1 MDNMTNEK
9 PQMQQQVNI
18 MTFAGYNLTKKQ
30 FKQLTMI
37 KNAMSSSF
45 GGYNF
50 LLTFVISLPVFLLDF
65 FVILIGPIWIGP
77 IWLAIAFLPAFN
89 SVNLLWMINKLYKA
103 MQNGV
108 VVTNEFSIEQVQEL
122 KKKYLITGIIGIL
135 LFAYFIFIV
144 IMSFY
149 LISLIV

>member
-9 PQMQQQVNI
+9 PQMQQQVNV

-45 GGYNF
+45 GGYSF
-50 LLTFVISLPVFLLDF
+50 LLTFVISLPVLLLDL
-65 FVILIGPIWIGP
+65 FVILIGPL
-77 IWLAIAFLPAFN
+77 WLAIAFLPAFN

-135 LFAYFIFIV
+135 LFAYFIFRV

>member
-1 MDNMTNEK
+1 
-9 PQMQQQVNI
+9 
-18 MTFAGYNLTKKQ
+18 
-30 FKQLTMI
+30 MI

-50 LLTFVISLPVFLLDF
+50 LLTFVMSLPVFLLDF
-65 FVILIGPIWIGP
+65 FVILIGPL
-77 IWLAIAFLPAFN
+77 WLAIAFLPAFN

-122 KKKYLITGIIGIL
+122 KKKYLIAGIIGIL
-135 LFAYFIFIV
+135 LFAYFIFRV
-144 IMSFY
+144 VMSFY
-149 LISLIV
+149 LISLIIKARELISCFFNFHILIHIHIIERNLRFGYLVFLNLHKYP

>member
-9 PQMQQQVNI
+9 PQMQQQVNV

-65 FVILIGPIWIGP
+65 FVILIGP

-135 LFAYFIFIV
+135 LFAYFIFRV

>member
-9 PQMQQQVNI
+9 PQMQQQVNV

-50 LLTFVISLPVFLLDF
+50 LLTFVISLPVLLLDL
-65 FVILIGPIWIGP
+65 FVILIGPL
-77 IWLAIAFLPAFN
+77 WLAIAFLPAFN

-135 LFAYFIFIV
+135 LFAYFIFRV
-144 IMSFY
+144 VMSFY
-149 LISLIV
+149 LISLMVNN

>member
-9 PQMQQQVNI
+9 PQMQQQVNV

-50 LLTFVISLPVFLLDF
+50 LLTFVISLPVLLLDL
-65 FVILIGPIWIGP
+65 FVILIGPL
-77 IWLAIAFLPAFN
+77 WLAIAFLPAFN

-135 LFAYFIFIV
+135 LFAYFIFRV

>member
-9 PQMQQQVNI
+9 PQMQQQVNT
-18 MTFAGYNLTKKQ
+18 MSFAGYNLTKKQ

-65 FVILIGPIWIGP
+65 FVILIGP

-135 LFAYFIFIV
+135 LFAYFIFRV
-144 IMSFY
+144 VMSFY
-149 LISLIV
+149 LISLMVNN

>member
-9 PQMQQQVNI
+9 PQMQQQVN
-18 MTFAGYNLTKKQ
+18 TTSFAGYNLTKKQ

-50 LLTFVISLPVFLLDF
+50 LLTFVISLPVLLLDL
-65 FVILIGPIWIGP
+65 FVILIGPL
-77 IWLAIAFLPAFN
+77 WLAIAFLPAFN

-135 LFAYFIFIV
+135 LFAYFIFRV
-144 IMSFY
+144 VMSFY
-149 LISLIV
+149 LISLMV

>member
-9 PQMQQQVNI
+9 PQMQQQVNT
-18 MTFAGYNLTKKQ
+18 MSFAGYNLTKKQ

-50 LLTFVISLPVFLLDF
+50 LLTFIISLPVFLLDF
-65 FVILIGPIWIGP
+65 FVILIGP

-135 LFAYFIFIV
+135 LFAYFIFRV
-144 IMSFY
+144 VMSFY
-149 LISLIV
+149 LISLMV

>member
-9 PQMQQQVNI
+9 PQMQQQVNT
-18 MTFAGYNLTKKQ
+18 MSFAGYNLTKKQ

-37 KNAMSSSF
+37 KNATSSSF

-65 FVILIGPIWIGP
+65 FVILIGP

-135 LFAYFIFIV
+135 LFAYFIFRV
-144 IMSFY
+144 VMSFY

>member
-1 MDNMTNEK
+1 MDNMINEK
-9 PQMQQQVNI
+9 PQMQQQVNT
-18 MTFAGYNLTKKQ
+18 MSFAGYNLTKKQ

-50 LLTFVISLPVFLLDF
+50 LLTFVISLPVLLLDL
-65 FVILIGPIWIGP
+65 FVILIGPL
-77 IWLAIAFLPAFN
+77 WLAIAFLPAFN

-135 LFAYFIFIV
+135 LFAYFIFRV

>member
-9 PQMQQQVNI
+9 PQMQQQVNV

-50 LLTFVISLPVFLLDF
+50 LLTFVISLPVFLLDL
-65 FVILIGPIWIGP
+65 FVILIGPL
-77 IWLAIAFLPAFN
+77 WLAIAFLPAFS

-135 LFAYFIFIV
+135 LFAYFIFRV

>member
-1 MDNMTNEK
+1 MDNMINEK
-9 PQMQQQVNI
+9 PQMQQQVNT
-18 MTFAGYNLTKKQ
+18 MSFAGYNLTKKQ

-65 FVILIGPIWIGP
+65 FVILIGP

-135 LFAYFIFIV
+135 LFAYFIFRV
-144 IMSFY
+144 VMSFY
-149 LISLIV
+149 LISLMV

>member
-9 PQMQQQVNI
+9 PQMQQQVNV

-50 LLTFVISLPVFLLDF
+50 LLTFVISLPVLLLDL
-65 FVILIGPIWIGP
+65 FVILIGPL
-77 IWLAIAFLPAFN
+77 WLAIAFLPAFN

-135 LFAYFIFIV
+135 LFAYFIFRV
-144 IMSFY
+144 VMSFY
-149 LISLIV
+149 LISLMV

>member
-1 MDNMTNEK
+1 MINEK
-9 PQMQQQVNI
+9 PQMQQQVNT
-18 MTFAGYNLTKKQ
+18 MSFAGYNLTKKQ

-65 FVILIGPIWIGP
+65 FVILIGP

-135 LFAYFIFIV
+135 LFAYFIFRV
-144 IMSFY
+144 VMSFY
-149 LISLIV
+149 LISLMV

>member
-1 MDNMTNEK
+1 MDNMINEK
-9 PQMQQQVNI
+9 PQMQQQFNT
-18 MTFAGYNLTKKQ
+18 MSFAGYNLTKKQ

-65 FVILIGPIWIGP
+65 FVILIGP

-135 LFAYFIFIV
+135 LFAYFIFRV
-144 IMSFY
+144 VMSFY
-149 LISLIV
+149 LISLMV

>member
-1 MDNMTNEK
+1 MDNITNEK
-9 PQMQQQVNI
+9 PQMQQQVDI
-18 MTFAGYNLTKKQ
+18 MTFASYNLTKKQ

-50 LLTFVISLPVFLLDF
+50 LLTFVISLPVLLLDL
-65 FVILIGPIWIGP
+65 FVILIGPL
-77 IWLAIAFLPAFN
+77 WLAIAFLPAFN

-122 KKKYLITGIIGIL
+122 KKKYLITGIIGIYYLHTLSLEL
-135 LFAYFIFIV
+135 LCLSI
-144 IMSFY
+144 
-149 LISLIV
+149 

>member
-9 PQMQQQVNI
+9 PQMQQQVNV

-50 LLTFVISLPVFLLDF
+50 LLTFVISLPVLLLDL
-65 FVILIGPIWIGP
+65 FVILIGPL
-77 IWLAIAFLPAFN
+77 WLAIAFLPAFN
-89 SVNLLWMINKLYKA
+89 SVYLLWMINKLYKA

-135 LFAYFIFIV
+135 LFAYFIFRV

>member
-1 MDNMTNEK
+1 MDNMINEK
-9 PQMQQQVNI
+9 PQMQQQVNT
-18 MTFAGYNLTKKQ
+18 MSFAGYNLTKKQ

-50 LLTFVISLPVFLLDF
+50 LLTFVISLPVLLLDL
-65 FVILIGPIWIGP
+65 FVILIGPL
-77 IWLAIAFLPAFN
+77 WLAIAFLPAFN

-135 LFAYFIFIV
+135 LFAYFIFRV
-144 IMSFY
+144 VMSFY

>member
-9 PQMQQQVNI
+9 PQMQQQVNT
-18 MTFAGYNLTKKQ
+18 MSFAGYNLTKKQ

-65 FVILIGPIWIGP
+65 FVILIGP

-135 LFAYFIFIV
+135 LFAYFIFRV
-144 IMSFY
+144 VMSFY
-149 LISLIV
+149 LISLMV